1 MYQPPTMYTGADT
14 LTRAEKARDARYNL
28 IADLESIEADLEAAK
43 STARYIGDDDLADDI
58 EAIREPVAE
67 RLGQYP

>member
-14 LTRAEKARDARYNL
+14 LTKAEKARDARFNL
-28 IADLESIEADLEAAK
+28 IADLESIKADLEAAK

-58 EAIREPVAE
+58 EALRERVAE
-67 RLGQYP
+67 RLGKMP